1 MNLGMSEM
9 LFIFLLAL
17 IVFGP
22 KKLPELARQL
32 GKIMADFK
40 RATNDF
46 KYQIEN
52 EIEQMDIQAKN
63 EQREKARAQQL
74 VDGELKILPPP
85 LPGSVPSTL
94 STAVGG
100 ANPTPAPENHEP
112 QQMSFTESPSGATA
126 PAQDLQREPHV

>member
-1 MNLGMSEM
+1 MNLGMPEM
-9 LFIFLLAL
+9 LFIFLLVL

-46 KYQIEN
+46 KYQLEN
-52 EIEQMDIQAKN
+52 EIEQLDIQAKRE
-63 EQREKARAQQL
+63 EQEKSRAQQI

-94 STAVGG
+94 STAAG
-100 ANPTPAPENHEP
+100 ASVPAPIADEHAPEQLSFETPAPEPIH
-112 QQMSFTESPSGATA
+112 
-126 PAQDLQREPHV
+126 DLQREPNA

>member
-1 MNLGMSEM
+1 M

-46 KYQIEN
+46 KYQLEN
-52 EIEQMDIQAKN
+52 EIEQLDVQAKA
-63 EQREKARAQQL
+63 EEREKSRAQQL
-74 VDGELKILPPP
+74 TAGEPTILPPP
-85 LPGSVPSTL
+85 IPGSVPSTL
-94 STAVGG
+94 STPAGLPVE
-100 ANPTPAPENHEP
+100 PTPTEEHVAEQLSFAEP
-112 QQMSFTESPSGATA
+112 Q
-126 PAQDLQREPHV
+126 PAAAEPTHDLQREPNV